1 MSKRVLVIDDD
12 PDVLATTKVM
22 LGADGYDVLTADGG
36 EEGVAKALA
45 DSPDLILLDVLM
57 PRMNGMEV
65 FKKLREEPKTTGI
78 PVIFLTAVGEETFV
92 KSALMLGAE
101 QYITK
106 PYDPED
112 LLVEVRK
119 TLGEKSV

>member
-92 KSALMLGAE
+92 KSALMLGAD

>member
-12 PDVLATTKVM
+12 PDTLATTKGM
-22 LGADGYDVLTADGG
+22 LGVNGFDVVTANGG
-36 EEGVAKALA
+36 EEGVAKALT

-65 FKKLREEPKTTGI
+65 FKKLREEPKTAGI
-78 PVIFLTAVGEETFV
+78 PVIFLTAVEEETFV
-92 KSALMLGAE
+92 KSALMLGAD

-106 PYDPED
+106 PFDPED
-112 LLVEVRK
+112 LMIEVRK
-119 TLGEKSV
+119 TLNEKSV

>member
-12 PDVLATTKVM
+12 PDVLATTKGM
-22 LGADGYDVLTADGG
+22 LGVHGFDVVTANGG

-57 PRMNGMEV
+57 PRVNGMEV
-65 FKKLREEPKTTGI
+65 FKRLREEPKTAGI

-92 KSALMLGAE
+92 KSALMLGAD

-112 LLVEVRK
+112 LMAEVHK
-119 TLGEKSV
+119 TLSEKSV

>member
-1 MSKRVLVIDDD
+1 MGKRVLVIDDD
-12 PDVLATTKVM
+12 PDVLATTKGM
-22 LGADGYDVLTADGG
+22 LGADGFDVVTADGG